1 MTIKSPVVRNLLWGV
16 AVIALVWIVY
26 GYRTGIRV
34 RPADSAP
41 PAVGLVMVDLNGAP
55 VTLDSM
61 RGKVVLVNLWA
72 SWCGYCRME
81 IPSLREIHD
90 KYRDRGLVVLGVNLE
105 EGGPDDLLSRIREL
119 GIDYPVVLPSAP
131 LTGTFQDGSAL
142 PHTWIM
148 DRQGRMRVSHSG
160 YASGGSLEKA
170 VLRLLGEG

>member
-1 MTIKSPVVRNLLWGV
+1 MTMKSPLVRNLLWGV
-16 AVIALVWIVY
+16 AALALVWIIY

-34 RPADSAP
+34 QPADSAP
-41 PAVGLVMVDLNGAP
+41 PAVGLVMVDGKGGP

-81 IPSLREIHD
+81 IPSLREIHE

-105 EGGPDDLLSRIREL
+105 EGGPDDLRSRIREL
-119 GIDYPVVLPSAP
+119 EIDYPVVRPSAP
-131 LTGTFQDGSAL
+131 LTGTFRDGSAL

-148 DRQGRMRVSHSG
+148 DRQGRVRVSHSG
-160 YASGGSLEKA
+160 YASGDSLEKA